1 MKGVI
6 VQIGKK
12 KSVVM
17 FNNGNIRT
25 IPNLPNSQMGMVIDV
40 SYNKR
45 KLIFWAVL
53 AFILLVCFPFAAIEA
68 YSVRAGYIQIIN
80 GENEQTNASIEL
92 TYNYF
97 KRVISFC
104 PLNDFA
110 VTPLAGMELR
120 FKSIT
125 GAYQNIIE
133 TFGNSE
139 FPLSQHTVVVRI
151 AEDNL
156 VNAKEIE
163 QSLGAI
169 PGNLGL
175 TIKFELYTIALYR
188 KVLEESGALE
198 FSALGKHDDDDEDD
212 DD

>member
-6 VQIGKK
+6 VRIGKK

-17 FNNGNIRT
+17 LNNGNIRT
-25 IPNLPNSQMGMVIDV
+25 IPNLPNGQMGTVIDV

-45 KLIFWAVL
+45 KVVFWAVL
-53 AFILLVCFPFAAIEA
+53 AFILLVCFPIVAIEA
-68 YSVRAGYIQIIN
+68 YSVRAGYIQITN

-97 KRVISFC
+97 NRVISFC

-125 GAYQNIIE
+125 GAYQSIIE
-133 TFGNSE
+133 TFGD
-139 FPLSQHTVVVRI
+139 TVVVRI
-151 AEDNL
+151 AQDNL

-163 QSLGAI
+163 QSLGAVSD
-169 PGNLGL
+169 NRAL

-188 KVLEESGALE
+188 KALEESGALE
-198 FSALGKHDDDDEDD
+198 FSALGKQDD
-212 DD
+212 